1 MLTGEY
7 FVLDG
12 ALSLAFPTQK
22 GQRMV
27 VRNTK
32 SSDLMWKS
40 YDTNDELWFS
50 ASISLYDFSAVKT
63 NNEEIAKQLGKLLK
77 SAVRL
82 NSEFLNNWNS
92 FKIETFLEFPNNWG
106 LGSSSTPTYLVAE
119 WADVNPFILHFKTY
133 DGSGY
138 DVACAGATGPLTYV
152 LKDDALHYEE
162 IDWNP
167 SFTKNMYFVHLNEK
181 QSSQEGI
188 DYYNKNVKRKKTI
201 AKEITQITEK
211 IIDCKDLNKFQELLA
226 KHESIVSEALG
237 RETIQQE
244 RFSDFSG
251 TVKSLGAWG
260 GDFAL
265 AVSSDSEDQVK
276 KYFAGKG
283 FDTVQSYDE
292 MIFTS

>member
-40 YDTNDELWFS
+40 YDVENELWFS

-63 NNEEIAKQLGKLLK
+63 NNEEVAKQLGKLLK

-106 LGSSSTPTYLVAE
+106 LGSSSTLTYLVAE
-119 WADVNPFILHFKTY
+119 WADVNPFILHFKTF

-152 LKDDALHYEE
+152 LRDDSLHYEE
-162 IDWNP
+162 IDWSP
-167 SFTKNMYFVHLNEK
+167 SFTKNMHFVHLNEK
-181 QSSQEGI
+181 QSSNEAI
-188 DYYNKNVKRKKTI
+188 DFYNKNVKRKKTI
-201 AKEITQITEK
+201 AKEITKITED
-211 IIDCKDLNKFQELLA
+211 IIKCTDLQEFQDLLV
-226 KHESIVSEALG
+226 KHEKIVGEALG
-237 RETIQQE
+237 RPTIQQE
-244 RFSDFSG
+244 RFDDFNG
-251 TVKSLGAWG
+251 VVKSLGAWG

-265 AVSSDSEDQVK
+265 AVSDQSSDK
-276 KYFAGKG
+276 INNYFSSKG
-283 FDTVQSYDE
+283 YETILSYDE
-292 MIFTS
+292 MIFNS

>member
-22 GQRMV
+22 GQKMV

-40 YDTNDELWFS
+40 YDCNDELWFS

-63 NNEEIAKQLGKLLK
+63 NNEEVAVQLGKLLK

-92 FKIETFLEFPNNWG
+92 FKIETYLDFPTNWG
-106 LGSSSTPTYLVAE
+106 LGSSSTLTHLVAE

-133 DGSGY
+133 NGSGY
-138 DVACAGATGPLTYV
+138 DVACAGATGPLTY
-152 LKDDALHYEE
+152 LLQDDQLHYEE

-167 SFTKNMYFVHLNEK
+167 TFTKNMYFVHLNEK
-181 QSSQEGI
+181 QSSQEGV
-188 DYYNKNVKRKKTI
+188 DFYNKNVKRKKTI
-201 AKEITQITEK
+201 AKEITKITQQIIQCT
-211 IIDCKDLNKFQELLA
+211 DLMSFQKLL
-226 KHESIVSEALG
+226 KNHESIVGEALG
-237 RETIQQE
+237 RPTIQEE
-244 RFSDFSG
+244 RFEDFNG
-251 TVKSLGAWG
+251 VVKSLGAWG

-265 AVSSDSEDQVK
+265 AVSADSQEK
-276 KYFAGKG
+276 ITKYFSDKG
-283 FDTVQSYDE
+283 YDTVIPYDE

>member
-40 YDTNDELWFS
+40 YNVENELWFS

-63 NNEEIAKQLGKLLK
+63 NNEEVAKQLGKLLK

-92 FKIETFLEFPNNWG
+92 FKIETYLDFPNNWG
-106 LGSSSTPTYLVAE
+106 LGSSSTLTYLVAE
-119 WADVNPFILHFKTY
+119 WADVNPFILHFKTF

-138 DVACAGATGPLTYV
+138 DVACAGATGPLTYI

-181 QSSQEGI
+181 QSSKEAI
-188 DYYNKNVKRKKTI
+188 DFYNKNVKKKKTI
-201 AKEITQITEK
+201 AKEITKITEE
-211 IIDCKDLNKFQELLA
+211 IIKCKTVQSFQNLLM
-226 KHESIVSEALG
+226 KHETIVSQALG
-237 RETIQQE
+237 RKTIQQDK
-244 RFSDFSG
+244 FDDFNG
-251 TVKSLGAWG
+251 VVKSLGAWG

-265 AVSSDSEDQVK
+265 AVSNDAKEKIKS
-276 KYFAGKG
+276 YFTAKG
-283 FDTVQSYDE
+283 YETIFSYDE
-292 MIFTS
+292 MIFVS